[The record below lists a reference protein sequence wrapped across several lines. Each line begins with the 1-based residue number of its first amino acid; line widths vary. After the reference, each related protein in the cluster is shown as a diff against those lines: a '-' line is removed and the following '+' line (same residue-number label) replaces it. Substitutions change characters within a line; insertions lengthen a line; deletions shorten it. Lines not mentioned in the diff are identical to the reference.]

1 MSRAAAPL
9 LLAALALLAG
19 CTSPDTP
26 APPAAQAAQEDPSRG
41 GARRGS
47 WVRAESEHRKLPIV
61 WEFRDDYVAPSG
73 VSPQLV
79 IVSQARDTPYVGQ
92 DAIAQRAEFVERE
105 QRLLDALAGHAELV
119 AVLDWSQQHDWYF
132 YTDASVTRERVTG
145 ALGDTPGDIRVT
157 VEADAGEFY
166 KVLKQRTSGV
176 PDTGAP
182 H

>member
-1 MSRAAAPL
+1 MSRAAAPV

-19 CTSPDTP
+19 CTPPDTP

-41 GARRGS
+41 GARHGS
-47 WVRAESEHRKLPIV
+47 WLRAESEHSKRPIV
-61 WEFRDDYVAPSG
+61 WEFRDDYAAPPG
-73 VSPQLV
+73 APPQLL

-92 DAIAQRAEFVERE
+92 DANAQRAVFVARE

-132 YTDASVTRERVTG
+132 YADASVTREHVTR

-176 PDTGAP
+176 SDEHP
-182 H
+182 